1 MAGFEFAYLENSSD
15 PSTIQIA
22 TFKDTETL
30 TKGDMVSIES
40 GLADLGATN
49 DETFAGV
56 ALETVSGTT
65 AVSKITYISNDDAV
79 YAVDDANARLNGAT
93 LDLSG
98 ATGAQTVTTSS
109 NADFMVVA
117 DSSATEPTLV
127 KINHGYHYKN

>member
-1 MAGFEFAYLENSSD
+1 MAGFRFAYLENSSD

-109 NADFMVVA
+109 NADFQVVA
-117 DSSATEPTLV
+117 D
-127 KINHGYHYKN
+127 